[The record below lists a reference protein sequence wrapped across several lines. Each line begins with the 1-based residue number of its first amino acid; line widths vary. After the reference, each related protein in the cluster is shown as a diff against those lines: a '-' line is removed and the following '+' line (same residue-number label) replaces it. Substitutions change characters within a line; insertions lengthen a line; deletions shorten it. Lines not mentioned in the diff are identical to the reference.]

1 MMPGENEG
9 GKKPSKRLS
18 FDMNSNRGITLKV
31 CLTLIMGVLAFG
43 SAAAQKSE
51 RATEEDRAKTKTK
64 QAQAVSKA
72 VYERIQKAQ
81 EMVDGKDYKGALRTL
96 NNLYNPDKLTEYEQA
111 NVLNYLG
118 FVYYNMDDTAN
129 AIRTY
134 ERMLALPTLEPQMAK
149 QTTFTM
155 AQLYT
160 MQEQYQKALNTIDK
174 WFMLETNPAPEPF
187 ILKAQILYNLNRY
200 KDMVAPI
207 ETAMD
212 IARKRDKPVRED
224 WYGLLNFAYFQ
235 QENYRKVRDIQKILI
250 QTWPKARYW
259 KSLAGAFTELG
270 EDEKLIYA
278 YDAAHTQGMLVKEA
292 EFVTMA
298 QLYLQAEV
306 PYKAAKLL
314 DEKMTAGVV
323 SKNEKNYRLLSQA
336 WMLAMEDEKSIPAL
350 QAAAR
355 LATHGELDHR
365 LANAYL
371 NVGNYAECVKS
382 ANNAIRK
389 GGLKNPD
396 NMQISLGMCLYN
408 LKRYGDSKS
417 AFRKAANTPR
427 SQRTANQWIRV
438 INADLERNRQIRL
451 AEEAARKKRQELDAK
466 KALSARA

>member
-1 MMPGENEG
+1 
-9 GKKPSKRLS
+9 
-18 FDMNSNRGITLKV
+18 MNIKHGITLKV
-31 CLTLIMGVLAFG
+31 CLAMMLGVLAMG
-43 SAAAQKSE
+43 SATAQE

-64 QAQAVSKA
+64 QAQAVSKE

-81 EMVDGKDYKGALRTL
+81 EMVDEKNYNGALKLL

-118 FVYYNMDDTAN
+118 FVYYNKDDINN

-134 ERMLALPTLEPQMAK
+134 ERMLAIPTLEPQMAK

-155 AQLYT
+155 AQLLT
-160 MQEQYQKALNTIDK
+160 MQEQYAKALTTIDK
-174 WFMLETNPAPEPF
+174 WFLLEPNPAPEPF

-200 KDMVAPI
+200 QSMVEPI
-207 ETAMD
+207 ENAMR
-212 IARKRDKPVRED
+212 IARERDKPVKED

-250 QTWPKARYW
+250 QNWPKARYW

-270 EDEKLIYA
+270 EDDKLIYA
-278 YDAAHTQGMLVKEA
+278 YDAAHTQGMLEKEA

-306 PYKAAKLL
+306 PYKAGKLL
-314 DEKMTAGVV
+314 EEKMSAGVV

-336 WMLAMEDEKSIPAL
+336 WMLSMEDEKAIPAL
-350 QAAAR
+350 QAAAQR
-355 LATHGELDHR
+355 SSDGDLDLR
-365 LANAYL
+365 LANSYL
-371 NVGNYAECVKS
+371 NLGNYSECVKS
-382 ANNAIRK
+382 ANNAARK

-408 LKRYGDSKS
+408 LKKYSDAKA
-417 AFRKAANTPR
+417 AFRQAAKVPR
-427 SQRTANQWIRV
+427 SKRTADQWIRV
-438 INADLERNRQIRL
+438 IDADLERNRQIRL
-451 AEEAARKKRQELDAK
+451 AEEAARKKRQELEEK
-466 KALSARA
+466 RGESGRV